1 MLNVESKF
9 DNILSQNKINQY
21 NNLKDLDKKKKIKLY
36 KIQSLIEFDNKSF
49 DFNIK
54 ICIDNGGVLLIK
66 NSSNIK
72 IKSIINNGLII
83 IEHSDCYIQKHFINN
98 GKIEL
103 LNYGTLTFNENGK
116 AKINGNIEVNKGKIR
131 LFNKKSSVNGNLI
144 VKNGDIFIDY
154 GALVKVRKGNV
165 QLSENSF
172 IIICNSPISGR
183 NNSKYLTNMKFSKNS
198 QLSIIENSYIK
209 VFSGL
214 LELNTKSTEFNN
226 GYITYKTGIVK
237 FDKAYGEKLIQH
249 GIIIENKKEIEQE
262 EIEETEETKTSEKST
277 ETEKS
282 SETEKTES
290 DSSSNSNNTTKNKKK
305 KNIKK
310 SISESSESDES
321 DYSRSKTLTSE
332 ESENSSDDD

>member
-1 MLNVESKF
+1 MLNIESKF
-9 DNILSQNKINQY
+9 DNILSQSKINQY
-21 NNLKDLDKKKKIKLY
+21 NNLKDLDNKKKIKLY
-36 KIQSLIEFDNKSF
+36 KIQSLIEFDNKIF

-66 NSSNIK
+66 NNSNIK
-72 IKSIINNGLII
+72 IKNIINNGLII
-83 IEHSDCYIQKHFINN
+83 IEHSDCHIQKHFVNN

-103 LNYGTLTFNENGK
+103 LNYGTLTFDENGK

-131 LFNKKSSVNGNLI
+131 FFNKKSSVNGNLI

-154 GALVKVRKGNV
+154 GAIVKVRKGNV

-214 LELNTKSTEFNN
+214 LDLNTKSTEFNN

-237 FDKAYGEKLIQH
+237 FDKAYGEKLIQNSV
-249 GIIIENKKEIEQE
+249 IKEDKK
-262 EIEETEETKTSEKST
+262 EIEETEENEESEKTKESEKSSD
-277 ETEKS
+277 EKS

-290 DSSSNSNNTTKNKKK
+290 DSSDTNKKK
-305 KNIKK
+305 KNTKK
-310 SISESSESDES
+310 SISDSSESDES
-321 DYSRSKTLTSE
+321 DYSRSNTLTSE
-332 ESENSSDDD
+332 ESENSSESD

>member
-1 MLNVESKF
+1 MLNIESKF
-9 DNILSQNKINQY
+9 DNILSQSKINQY
-21 NNLKDLDKKKKIKLY
+21 NNLKDLDNKKKIKLY
-36 KIQSLIEFDNKSF
+36 KIQSLIEFDNKIF

-66 NSSNIK
+66 NNSNIK
-72 IKSIINNGLII
+72 IKNIINNGLII
-83 IEHSDCYIQKHFINN
+83 IEHSDCHIQKHFVNN

-103 LNYGTLTFNENGK
+103 LNYGTLTFDENGK

-131 LFNKKSSVNGNLI
+131 FFNKKSSVNGNLI

-154 GALVKVRKGNV
+154 GAIVKVRKGNV

-214 LELNTKSTEFNN
+214 LDLNTKSTEFNN

-237 FDKAYGEKLIQH
+237 FDKAYGEKLIQNSV
-249 GIIIENKKEIEQE
+249 IKEDKK
-262 EIEETEETKTSEKST
+262 EIEETEENEESEKTKESEKSSDG
-277 ETEKS
+277 KS

-290 DSSSNSNNTTKNKKK
+290 DSSDTNKKK
-305 KNIKK
+305 KNTKK
-310 SISESSESDES
+310 SISDSSESDES
-321 DYSRSKTLTSE
+321 DYSRSNTLTSE
-332 ESENSSDDD
+332 ESENSSESD